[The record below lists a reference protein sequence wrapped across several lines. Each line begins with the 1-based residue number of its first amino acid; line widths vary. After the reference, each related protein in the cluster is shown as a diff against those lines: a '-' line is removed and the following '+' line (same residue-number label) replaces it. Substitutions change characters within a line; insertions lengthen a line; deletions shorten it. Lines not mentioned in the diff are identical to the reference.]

1 MVSATRVLIT
11 APDTKGQKEAEK
23 DLKGNHQKKTPLC
36 PPLVRFRPLFSK
48 KATPFNNTNF
58 PKPHNPISCQKGL
71 DATLG
76 KKNADGLY
84 FGVLPIRIYFC

>member
-1 MVSATRVLIT
+1 MGIM
-11 APDTKGQKEAEK
+11 G
-23 DLKGNHQKKTPLC
+23 
-36 PPLVRFRPLFSK
+36 LFPEIPIIPAFPEIPENSPK
-48 KATPFNNTNF
+48 KAKLFNNINL
-58 PKPHNPISCQKGL
+58 PKHHNRISCQKGS